1 MASKKDYYEIL
12 GISRSATKEEIKDA
26 YRRLAMQYHPD
37 RNKSPDAEE
46 KFKEISEAYAVL
58 SDDQKRQQ
66 YDLLGRA
73 DFGHYYTQEDIFRGA
88 DFESIFRE
96 MGFGFD
102 IGDLFNMFFG
112 GDFARRAYARETL
125 RGRDLIFDLEISL
138 EEAFRGTE
146 KEIDVPRMERC
157 GTCGGSGAAPGTSL
171 KRCGRCGGTGQV
183 QNVRTSGFAR
193 FVTVTSCNICKGS
206 GAVVETPCR
215 DCNGSGIV
223 RRKRKITVKI
233 PAGVE
238 DGQQLRLRGE
248 GEAPPRGGQPGDL
261 YVNVTV
267 RPHPYLERRGA
278 DLYYDLSIGFPQAA
292 LGTEITVPTLDG
304 DVVVNIR
311 PGTQPGEILRVKGK
325 GMPRLDGHGRGNLI
339 IRVNVEVPTKL
350 TPRQRELLEELAKE
364 LDQDVKQKK
373 HFFRI

>member
-12 GISRSATKEEIKDA
+12 GVPRNATKEQIKDA

-73 DFGHYYTQEDIFRGA
+73 DFGQYYTEEDIFRGA

-102 IGDLFNMFFG
+102 IGDLFNIFFG
-112 GDFARRAYARETL
+112 RDFARRAYARETL
-125 RGRDLIFDLEISL
+125 KGRDLSFDLEISL
-138 EEAFRGTE
+138 EEAFRGAE
-146 KEIDVPRMERC
+146 KEIEISRTERC
-157 GTCGGSGAAPGTSL
+157 STCGGSGAAPGTSL
-171 KRCGRCGGTGQV
+171 KRCGRCGGTGQI
-183 QNVRTSGFAR
+183 QNVRTTGFAR
-193 FVTVTSCNICKGS
+193 FVTVTPCNVCKGS
-206 GAVVETPCR
+206 GALVDIPCK

-223 RRKRKITVKI
+223 KKRRQIIVKI

-248 GEAPPRGGQPGDL
+248 GESSPNGGQPGDL
-261 YVNVTV
+261 YVNI
-267 RPHPYLERRGA
+267 RIKPHPYFERRGA
-278 DLYYDLSIGFPQAA
+278 DLYYDLNIGFPQAA
-292 LGTEITVPTLDG
+292 LGTEVRVPTLDG
-304 DVVVNIR
+304 DIMVNIK
-311 PGTQPGEILRVKGK
+311 PGTQPGELLRIKGK
-325 GMPRLDGHGRGNLI
+325 GMPRLNGYGRGNLM
-339 IRVNVEVPTKL
+339 IRVNVEIPTKL
-350 TPRQRELLEELAKE
+350 TARQRELLEELAKE

-373 HFFRI
+373 HFFHV